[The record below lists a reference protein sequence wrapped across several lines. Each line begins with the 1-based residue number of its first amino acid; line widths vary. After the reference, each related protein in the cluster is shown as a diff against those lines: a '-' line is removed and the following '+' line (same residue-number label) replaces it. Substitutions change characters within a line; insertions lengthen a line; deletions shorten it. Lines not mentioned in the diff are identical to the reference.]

1 MSSYRPWYKRY
12 PADFI
17 DGTVGLSLE
26 EKGAYSLILDLIY
39 ARGAPIKDDARYLA
53 GVCNISL
60 RKWAAIRDR
69 LIEAKKIII
78 SDGFILNFRAE
89 KEIEIATKQSR
100 KLVESGAKGGRNRAE
115 NERRL
120 NKNNDLGQATLKHT
134 CAKDIE
140 TDIDIKKDTNVSQKK
155 ACRLPDAF
163 QPDFSFA
170 REQGLTEQEAQNE
183 FDSFRDYWNAKS
195 GKDAAKLDW
204 QATWR
209 NWIRTSR
216 KYRGNR
222 HAGTVNEKKS
232 VGRGFTEAVLDHC
245 NRQGLDPFKP
255 IVGSERP
262 ANVQSW
268 QETDRRTDSEDPHDT
283 RGGAKLTLIA
293 SNAR

>member
-78 SDGFILNFRAE
+78 SDGFILNFRAG

-170 REQGLTEQEAQNE
+170 REQGLTEQEAQYE
-183 FDSFRDYWNAKS
+183 FECFRDYWNAKS
-195 GKDAAKLDW
+195 GKDAAKSDW

-209 NWIRTSR
+209 NWIRKSI
-216 KYRGNR
+216 KYEENR
-222 HAGTVNEKKS
+222 HASTVNGKKS
-232 VGRGFTEAVLDHC
+232 VGRRFTEAMRNHC
-245 NRQGLDPFKP
+245 NRQGLDPFEP

-268 QETDRRTDSEDPHDT
+268 HETDRRTDSEDPYDT
-283 RGGAKLTLIA
+283 RSCAKLTLIA